1 MPTLSLKSALLLTA
15 YFAVCASVYITQNLA
30 TGWIVV
36 IATALLIS
44 MAMVSAFKT
53 NDTFTLGFSVF
64 ASATLAITLGCIFET
79 SAQLDVWDV
88 RPAIINAMRF
98 GPAPPEIESFALKR
112 CTNWEENT
120 GSSSFPR
127 SLKRCWPTSKRTDR
141 GRQKKQ
147 SRNTVTVTR
156 HRCAFCHSAFRIR
169 CCRFFNGEPYL
180 NTSPPCACQN
190 WLASTSG
197 IAVSGVLMTDV
208 E

>member
-64 ASATLAITLGCIFET
+64 ASATLAITL
-79 SAQLDVWDV
+79 DVWDV

-98 GPAPPEIESFALKR
+98 GPAPPGIESFALKR

-127 SLKRCWPTSKRTDR
+127 SLKHCWLTSKRTDR
-141 GRQKKQ
+141 GR
-147 SRNTVTVTR
+147 
-156 HRCAFCHSAFRIR
+156 
-169 CCRFFNGEPYL
+169 
-180 NTSPPCACQN
+180 
-190 WLASTSG
+190 
-197 IAVSGVLMTDV
+197 
-208 E
+208 